1 MLIIFALS
9 WLVHHLFSL
18 INIEKNYIFSLI
30 AILGLN
36 RFLEKLLNMD
46 FFKRKKIKNVD
57 ILIIICLLRIIFEYK
72 PLLAQSFWVGFFI
85 LTTGFVI
92 IRMFI
97 WEMGDIF
104 SKNIKINELKKG
116 MVLAEMITKK
126 GGKKKISGFD
136 YSKLGQYNYLIGYS
150 LNGLTKKEINKLKI
164 LHKKG
169 KLNFDRMLVQETVPF
184 SVFIFLGVLLTVFLK
199 GSFLSFLLSLF
210 Y

>member
-1 MLIIFALS
+1 MERKE
-9 WLVHHLFSL
+9 
-18 INIEKNYIFSLI
+18 IEKTYI
-30 AILGLN
+30 N
-36 RFLEKLLNMD
+36 
-46 FFKRKKIKNVD
+46 
-57 ILIIICLLRIIFEYK
+57 
-72 PLLAQSFWVGFFI
+72 
-85 LTTGFVI
+85 
-92 IRMFI
+92 
-97 WEMGDIF
+97 
-104 SKNIKINELKKG
+104 KINELKKG

-199 GSFLSFLLSLF
+199 ESFLSFLLSLF